1 MSRYRVLMLGL
12 YITGIIIGGGILALP
27 FVAMD
32 AGLPILLV
40 LLIIFGIVFYA
51 AYIRILNGVAY
62 TIRGAAKVRPGLELF
77 DYTLEKSGLG
87 KYGRKMFA
95 VGLALYVVPADIV
108 YILYGMKS
116 MIQLSEILDV
126 VTESILGVYGILAS
140 FCIFI
145 CSAYMA
151 RAKRRYL
158 EPHESFIIK
167 LLLMISLWVA
177 GIGTIRLIENYALKV
192 VFAVMIFCA
201 SLLIGEYFPDRV
213 FRLSYDIYDLEDLQ
227 PKHKVGSYLT
237 LMKIM
242 LILSVPIIAF
252 ILMVTSGGIVTN
264 TPLIPRSIGGVVY
277 STTIIIFMY
286 VGSGVYN
293 ILVYRWISRRIELGK
308 RAVFIAILLSMLTY
322 IAFTLLILFSV
333 DPEILIASD
342 LNREHSF
349 IALSHKLTLIGLTH
363 LGYITILIA
372 NLFALISV
380 AVAYMGF
387 TETLSERIYID
398 TGIDMGEAW
407 FAITFSV
414 GIATALLEIFNVT
427 RFATDALGIAGN
439 AGGGMFALILP
450 WLIKNRKGKRN
461 VVMAIVFLLI
471 VVILN
476 IFLVLN
482 SATVVAIVSAGVAT
496 ILVVIFSA
504 LTLLE
509 ASKK

>member
-1 MSRYRVLMLGL
+1 
-12 YITGIIIGGGILALP
+12 
-27 FVAMD
+27 
-32 AGLPILLV
+32 
-40 LLIIFGIVFYA
+40 
-51 AYIRILNGVAY
+51 
-62 TIRGAAKVRPGLELF
+62 
-77 DYTLEKSGLG
+77 
-87 KYGRKMFA
+87 
-95 VGLALYVVPADIV
+95 
-108 YILYGMKS
+108 
-116 MIQLSEILDV
+116 
-126 VTESILGVYGILAS
+126 
-140 FCIFI
+140 
-145 CSAYMA
+145 
-151 RAKRRYL
+151 
-158 EPHESFIIK
+158 
-167 LLLMISLWVA
+167 
-177 GIGTIRLIENYALKV
+177 
-192 VFAVMIFCA
+192 
-201 SLLIGEYFPDRV
+201 
-213 FRLSYDIYDLEDLQ
+213 
-227 PKHKVGSYLT
+227 
-237 LMKIM
+237 
-242 LILSVPIIAF
+242 
-252 ILMVTSGGIVTN
+252 
-264 TPLIPRSIGGVVY
+264 
-277 STTIIIFMY
+277 MY

-407 FAITFSV
+407 FAITFSI
-414 GIATALLEIFNVT
+414 GIATALLEIFDVT

-450 WLIKNRKGKRN
+450 WLIKNRRGKRN
-461 VVMAIVFLLI
+461 VVMAMVFLLT